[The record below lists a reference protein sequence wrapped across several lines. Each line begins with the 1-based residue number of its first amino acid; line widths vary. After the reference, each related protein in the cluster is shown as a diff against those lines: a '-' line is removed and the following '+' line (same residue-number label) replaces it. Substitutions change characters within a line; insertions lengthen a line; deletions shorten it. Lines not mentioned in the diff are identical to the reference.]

1 MNWDFKFKPKNNSAS
16 CWGGGGDEQKMFNAT
31 TYVPWLT
38 LHFTFIQL
46 NQTWKI

>member
-16 CWGGGGDEQKMFNAT
+16 CWGGGGEQKMFNAT

-38 LHFTFIQL
+38 LHFTFTQL
-46 NQTWKI
+46 NQT